1 MTHAGRVWAWTA
13 AVGAA
18 GMVVLAL
25 LWSDHGWARP
35 AEGWWALPLFS
46 LLLAAA
52 ERLRIRVRVGT
63 QVDAANLVE
72 AVLAPLLFSYP
83 GVEVVAVVAGAE
95 VISSLIR
102 RGPLVKN
109 AFNTAQWVLAAGC
122 GALVMQHA
130 AGGPYRTLDTHR
142 LVALLGAV
150 AAVSATNI
158 GVFFVVLVLARGER
172 MRDLAVEMKRVIL
185 VVWVGSW
192 GLNVAIGFLY
202 VFGFAASPAS
212 LALFAVPL
220 VVLHLAYRGLAAVTA
235 DQQRLAGLHE
245 AASALASPVDP
256 LDGIPAFLESVA
268 RCFQAAAAAL
278 VLDRGDGLQAHLWT
292 RGGYS
297 VTDHPARAATMEAT
311 LLSLPGPV
319 RLTRSSRDP
328 VGAMLRERGWNDC
341 LTAPLAE
348 GGRRTGCLMV
358 LDQNGV
364 EGSSAGE
371 LAVLEAVARETAG
384 TFSKGRMLADVLEE
398 RHKLAELIG
407 ATSDGMVSLDPLGAP
422 LAWNPALERI
432 TGVPAA
438 EALGS
443 PAAVLRL
450 RPRTLDGQDVDL
462 TRWPALAELP
472 AELRVNAA
480 DGTVRRLSCSFS
492 RVAGDA
498 GTVRALVVVA
508 RDVTAAEEMEALRE
522 EFDRLTEQ
530 QLEART
536 VVEQLQQAVVPPAPD
551 VAGVEFGVEYVPTEE
566 LAPTGGDL
574 YDWHL
579 LSDGDLHLAV
589 VDVMGHGVA
598 ATKAALSV
606 VHTLRVVAAE
616 GVPVG
621 RIIERV
627 DALMQVQEP
636 DLAATAMVGRYTPA
650 TGRLVLASGGHP
662 PALVLRADGSV
673 ALVEASGSPIGWPA
687 AGSDGTAELVLDVG
701 ETLLLYTDGLV
712 EARKD
717 MLQGLESLV
726 SYSAGAGRIPTAAL
740 PARLVGRML
749 AGAERRDDTL
759 VLALRR
765 TMSAQRFHTVLERN
779 PAGVRSAHGRLG
791 RWLAGLGFDPD
802 DAEAAA
808 AEMLANAT
816 RAARTSVRLEA
827 GIRGGRLEM
836 VVADD
841 GPGDPLLPTRG
852 LFSPGGEAEDG
863 RGLFIVR
870 SLCPDLKVQSSPA
883 GTTMRATM
891 ALRDRDGARV
901 GGADGHPGDGER

>member
-1 MTHAGRVWAWTA
+1 MTHTGRVWAWTA

-18 GMVVLAL
+18 GLVVLAL

-52 ERLRIRVRVGT
+52 ERMRIRVRVGT

-102 RGPLVKN
+102 RGPVVKN
-109 AFNTAQWVLAAGC
+109 AFNTAQWVLASGC

-130 AGGPYRTLDTHR
+130 GGPYGTLDTRR
-142 LVALLGAV
+142 LLVLLGAV

-158 GVFFVVLVLARGER
+158 GVFFVVLALARGKR

-268 RCFQAAAAAL
+268 RCFQSASAEL
-278 VLDRGDGLQAHLWT
+278 VLDRGEVLEAHLWT
-292 RGGYS
+292 RSGYS
-297 VTDHPARAATMEAT
+297 LTEHPARTATMEAT

-328 VGAMLRERGWNDC
+328 VGTMLRERGWNDC

-348 GGRRTGCLMV
+348 DGRRTGCLMV

-398 RHKLAELIG
+398 RRKLAELIG
-407 ATSDGMVSLDPLGAP
+407 ATSDGMLSLDRLGAP

-438 EALGS
+438 DALGS

-450 RPRTLDGQDVDL
+450 RPRTLDGQYVDL
-462 TRWPALAELP
+462 TRWPALAGLP
-472 AELRVNAA
+472 AELRINAA
-480 DGTVRRLSCSFS
+480 DGTVKRLSCSFS

-498 GTVRALVVVA
+498 GAVTALVVVA

-530 QLEART
+530 QLEARS

-551 VAGVEFGVEYVPTEE
+551 VPGVEFGVEYVPTEE

-579 LSDGDLHLAV
+579 LPDGDLHLAV

-606 VHTLRVVAAE
+606 IHTLRVVAAE

-621 RIIERV
+621 RIIGRV

-636 DLAATAMVGRYTPA
+636 DLAATAIVGRYTPA

-662 PALVLRADGSV
+662 PALVMRSDGSV
-673 ALVEASGSPIGWPA
+673 ALVEASGSPIGWPG

-726 SYSAGAGRIPTAAL
+726 SYSAGAGRLPTAEL
-740 PARLVGRML
+740 PPSLVARML

-759 VLALRR
+759 ALALRR
-765 TMSAQRFHTVLERN
+765 TMSAERFHTVLERS
-779 PAGVRSAHGRLG
+779 PAGVRSAHSRLG
-791 RWLAGLGFDPD
+791 RWLAGLGFDAD

-808 AEMLANAT
+808 AEMLANAA
-816 RAARTSVRLEA
+816 RAARTSVHLDA
-827 GIRGGRLEM
+827 GIRAGRLE
-836 VVADD
+836 VEVTDD
-841 GPGDPLLPTRG
+841 GPGDPLLSTRG

-870 SLCPDLKVQSSPA
+870 SLCPDLEVKSSPT

-891 ALRDRDGARV
+891 ALRDRGGARV
-901 GGADGHPGDGER
+901 AGADGHPDSAER